1 VGFEAQPTLLTV
13 VELQRRL
20 TLGDKNVKIKLAAIF
35 TIFVLASYFVLSDLY
50 WKYSQS
56 FYKGRLPEKLEL
68 SGSALI
74 LDEFGL
80 REGCGIVVFK
90 LSEHALNQIN
100 HKELKFF
107 DGLTKARDYH
117 LKDNRYNHHYSYQEW
132 KETPVEES
140 SENKNFWFGFKCAE
154 RRLDK
159 NLSKNI
165 VLGASSKGSYYTG
178 HSEGQLL
185 VIPRIGIIV
194 LSYSG

>member
-1 VGFEAQPTLLTV
+1 L
-13 VELQRRL
+13 
-20 TLGDKNVKIKLAAIF
+20 KIKLAAIF
-35 TIFVLASYFVLSDLY
+35 TIFVLSSYFVSCNLY
-50 WKYSQS
+50 WKYSQN

-74 LDEFGL
+74 LDESDL
-80 REGCGIVVFK
+80 REGCGIIVFK
-90 LSEHALNQIN
+90 LSEHTLDQIN
-100 HKELKFF
+100 QKKLKFF
-107 DGLTKARDYH
+107 NGLTKARDYY
-117 LKDNRYNHHYSYQEW
+117 LNDNKYNHHYSYQEW

-140 SENKNFWFGFKCAE
+140 SKNKHFWSGFSCAK

-165 VLGASSKGSYYTG
+165 LLEANSKGSYYTG

-194 LSYSG
+194 LSFFG